1 MIADYHYE
9 GFDKKVLPTIY
20 GTFNAPGHGIV
31 TNNLLCRIDVAHF
44 NTTISD
50 IKRASN
56 SFYPGFPVHYTF
68 LEVSFHKVIADNIR
82 FRKIVSTFTL
92 LSLILSL
99 VGIFT
104 LSAFMT
110 TRRTKEISIRK
121 VLGASTADILKLLNK
136 NFTIMVI
143 ISNVIAWPAS
153 YILIQKWLNG
163 FAYRIDMPIIPFI
176 MATALSI
183 VLTILVVSV
192 QAWRAIIENPVE
204 ALKYE

>member
-1 MIADYHYE
+1 
-9 GFDKKVLPTIY
+9 
-20 GTFNAPGHGIV
+20 
-31 TNNLLCRIDVAHF
+31 
-44 NTTISD
+44 
-50 IKRASN
+50 
-56 SFYPGFPVHYTF
+56 
-68 LEVSFHKVIADNIR
+68 VSFHKVIADNIR